1 MLGTFKPRFKSPAH
15 FRLISLSDEKYKTG
29 SHITLSEY
37 LRLRFSV
44 LKTKTDFCSNNDIIK
59 LAVVCRDVTVI
70 SDNGSAGGERDE
82 RMGTQKVVA
91 ASNGSRII

>member
-15 FRLISLSDEKYKTG
+15 FRLISLSDEKYKT
-29 SHITLSEY
+29 EY

-91 ASNGSRII
+91 ASNGSRIIWAK